1 MRILEL
7 VNSLEIGGA
16 EKLVTDLSCALTAKG
31 HSVYVA
37 CLRRVGPL
45 AGVLETSGIEV
56 IELRKDEGFS
66 FRTARTLSEWARA
79 RRVDIMH
86 THNPLVHHYG
96 ALSARLAGVPV
107 VVNTVH
113 GPGNIRTFDASMLLF
128 DLSCLWSDRVVPC
141 CNAVAQHLKLRTF
154 IAGRRPTVI
163 YNGIQVN
170 AFQSI
175 SPRNPDGMFVFG
187 AVGRLAPVKDH
198 MSLLEAFAR
207 VHKSY
212 PNCRLDLLGDGPL
225 RGILE
230 SRARALDISDFVQ
243 FLGSG
248 LQVAQFLS
256 KIDAFVMSSLSE
268 GLPLTVLEAMASG
281 LPVVATSV
289 GAIPEMLDAAQC
301 GWLSRPSDPGDLA
314 VAMSAAVSASDLRE
328 RGARARSYV
337 QKHYSVE
344 QMTQGY
350 EDLFWGLLNRQ

>member
-7 VNSLEIGGA
+7 VNTLEIGGA
-16 EKLVTDLSCALTAKG
+16 EKMTVDLSRALAARG
-31 HSVYVA
+31 HTVYLA
-37 CLRRVGPL
+37 CLREVGPL
-45 AGVLETSGIEV
+45 ASLLRKSGIEV
-56 IELRKDEGFS
+56 IELRKEEGFS
-66 FRTARTLSEWARA
+66 LRVAKLLVDHLRA

-96 ALSARLAGVPV
+96 VLSARLAGVPV

-113 GPGNIRTFDASMLLF
+113 GPGNIRSVDLSTLLF
-128 DLSCLWSDRVVPC
+128 DLTCLLSDRVVPC
-141 CNAVAQHLKLRTF
+141 CGAVAQHLKLRTF
-154 IAGRRPTVI
+154 IAGRRPHVI
-163 YNGIQVN
+163 CNGIQVN
-170 AFQSI
+170 AFQSV

-198 MSLLEAFAR
+198 TSLLEAFAQ
-207 VHKSY
+207 VHSSH

>member
-1 MRILEL
+1 
-7 VNSLEIGGA
+7 
-16 EKLVTDLSCALTAKG
+16 
-31 HSVYVA
+31 
-37 CLRRVGPL
+37 
-45 AGVLETSGIEV
+45 
-56 IELRKDEGFS
+56 
-66 FRTARTLSEWARA
+66 
-79 RRVDIMH
+79 
-86 THNPLVHHYG
+86 
-96 ALSARLAGVPV
+96 
-107 VVNTVH
+107 
-113 GPGNIRTFDASMLLF
+113 MLLF

-141 CNAVAQHLKLRTF
+141 CGAVAQHLKLRTF

-163 YNGIQVN
+163 CNGIQVN
-170 AFQSI
+170 DFQSV
-175 SPRNPDGMFVFG
+175 SPRNSDGIFVFG

-198 MSLLEAFAR
+198 MSLLEAFAQ
-207 VHKSY
+207 VHRSH

-225 RGILE
+225 RATLE
-230 SRARALDISDFVQ
+230 SRARALDISNFVH

-256 KIDAFVMSSLSE
+256 RIDAFVMSSLSE

-314 VAMSAAVSASDLRE
+314 AAMSAAASASDLRE

-337 QKHYSVE
+337 QEHYSVE